1 MVTFGWSARLA
12 NLDASVLN
20 RLRHRCGCWPQSP
33 FLSLQWTHL
42 VRRQAVDTIFI
53 FGVGRW
59 FDRIPAAISQ
69 RHDQTCHRQGFQC
82 PRRDARGL
90 FMIALQPSFARD
102 CQYYV
107 VLANVVPEKNRR
119 RGYAVSI
126 NVCCRNTHGVSVT
139 SSWGRLPNRSRALT
153 RTFQRTEDAWK
164 YVSKILARRRRHG
177 YAVVEKSIAFPV
189 SLADLPVAQRQLLLF
204 E

>member
-1 MVTFGWSARLA
+1 MIDLQTSLA
-12 NLDASVLN
+12 E
-20 RLRHRCGCWPQSP
+20 
-33 FLSLQWTHL
+33 
-42 VRRQAVDTIFI
+42 
-53 FGVGRW
+53 
-59 FDRIPAAISQ
+59 
-69 RHDQTCHRQGFQC
+69 
-82 PRRDARGL
+82 
-90 FMIALQPSFARD
+90 D

-107 VLANVVPEKNRR
+107 VLANVIPETNRR
-119 RGYAVSI
+119 RGYAISI
-126 NVCCRNTHGVSVT
+126 DVHCRDTQEISVT

-189 SLADLPVAQRQLLLF
+189 SLADLPIAQRQLLLF